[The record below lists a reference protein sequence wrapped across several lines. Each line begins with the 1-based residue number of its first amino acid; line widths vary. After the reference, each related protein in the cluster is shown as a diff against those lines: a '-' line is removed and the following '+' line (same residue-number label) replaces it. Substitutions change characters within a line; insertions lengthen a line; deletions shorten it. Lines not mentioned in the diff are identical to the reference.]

1 MVKVSGK
8 SACWLAWALAAA
20 ACGGESQHN
29 PAGSPPEA
37 TGAGGQ
43 AHAGG
48 TGVSKPGSGV
58 ATAGQASTSRGG
70 SGGNGATVGGT
81 ATGGEL
87 GQPAGAAPEGG
98 SPEGSGAGASDP
110 GEGGSAGEPMPSCDP
125 IVFDDPDFE
134 YAVRASVNK
143 PTGALT
149 SADVVGLTFVAAS
162 GVKSIRGA
170 ECLTDLTDF
179 DIGGLPWGD
188 VSDLSPLAPLKK
200 LETVDV
206 GHNPLASV
214 APLGDLPQ
222 LKQLFMSSVPTSLD
236 LAPLAGAPALGL
248 LYLQKDTVVDL
259 EPLGAVKTLVTLNLR
274 QSTVLK
280 PTGAAKLKSVLDLD
294 ATGVFDDVT
303 PLAALTQLQKLRV
316 GLKPTQGFAAL
327 ATLKNLIFLDAQRAS
342 IADLAPL
349 AGMTKLQ
356 QFTLSGNQVSDL
368 TPLQSLA
375 QLREAVLVDNQ
386 VQDLS
391 PLVKNASFADG
402 ASLYVQKNPYDCAA
416 QAANVSDLQG
426 RGVEV
431 FSDCQ

>member
-1 MVKVSGK
+1 V
-8 SACWLAWALAAA
+8 A
-20 ACGGESQHN
+20 E
-29 PAGSPPEA
+29 PAG
-37 TGAGGQ
+37 G
-43 AHAGG
+43 
-48 TGVSKPGSGV
+48 
-58 ATAGQASTSRGG
+58 
-70 SGGNGATVGGT
+70 
-81 ATGGEL
+81 
-87 GQPAGAAPEGG
+87 APEGG
-98 SPEGSGAGASDP
+98 VAGASEA
-110 GEGGSAGEPMPSCDP
+110 GEGGVGGEPAPSCDP

-143 PTGALT
+143 PTGAIT
-149 SADVVGLTFVAAS
+149 SADVAGLTFVAAS

-188 VSDLSPLAPLKK
+188 VTDLSPLAPLKK
-200 LETVDV
+200 LETIDV

-214 APLGDLPQ
+214 APLGDLPK
-222 LKQLFMSSVPTSLD
+222 LKQLFMSNVPTQLD
-236 LAPLAGAPALGL
+236 LSPLAGAPALEL
-248 LYLQKDTVVDL
+248 VYLEKDTLVDL
-259 EPLGAVKTLVTLNLR
+259 APLGTVKTLVTLDLR
-274 QSTVLK
+274 QATVLL
-280 PTGAAKLKSVLDLD
+280 PAGAAKLKSVVDLN
-294 ATGVFDDVT
+294 ALGVFDDVT
-303 PLAALTQLQKLRV
+303 PLAALTHLQKLHI

-327 ATLKNLIFLDAQRAS
+327 ATLKDLIYLDAQHAS

-356 QFTLSGNQVSDL
+356 QVSVADNQVSDL
-368 TPLQSLA
+368 TPLQGLTL
-375 QLREAVLVDNQ
+375 LREVVLVGNQ

-391 PLVKNASFADG
+391 PLVKNASFAKG